1 MSYGSAISCG
11 LTRNKKKVEVIEQH
25 EVVAEN
31 IREDYEVSAQ
41 VVLPIK
47 EITVD
52 ENVPSEQHVEI
63 TENTQTIQES
73 ETQEPDAPDTNKADI
88 VESENEKPVEDLN
101 DNVTK
106 SVEAAKQVQ
115 EANDTQKIEE
125 ENVESQETR
134 AEVEAPK
141 KPRGRTKKA

>member
-31 IREDYEVSAQ
+31 IREDYKVSAQ
-41 VVLPIK
+41 VVLPGE

-52 ENVPSEQHVEI
+52 VNVPSEEPVEI
-63 TENTQTIQES
+63 TENTQ
-73 ETQEPDAPDTNKADI
+73 K
-88 VESENEKPVEDLN
+88 NEEPVEEFKE
-101 DNVTK
+101 DNVEQVQEAEEP
-106 SVEAAKQVQ
+106 VEEFKEDNVEQVQ
-115 EANDTQKIEE
+115 EANDTQKIKE
-125 ENVESQETR
+125 ENVETQETQ

-141 KPRGRTKKA
+141 KPRGRAKKA